1 MKTIFFLVAVALFI
15 GIPNTNA
22 SSSANQS
29 VPCSNFPRK
38 LNGTVIVATA
48 SDSGS
53 SQTMRLF
60 FNMDLDI
67 QRVHVEGDLIGLGTA
82 SVIVDLKKGKLYL
95 TLFGRCHAID
105 VGKIPFGMDVIKKTK
120 LEASGVLGMK
130 GTSVDL
136 YSYYYI
142 PLKATGLFTAES
154 GDQCMP
160 VSDSAK
166 HKGGASTAVFLDL
179 KTTVDSDKLK
189 IPHQCKPVPAR
200 RSILKQKIK
209 RSFPW
214 ISLD

>member
-1 MKTIFFLVAVALFI
+1 MKIIFFLVAVALFI
-15 GIPNTNA
+15 SIPNTNA

-48 SDSGS
+48 LDSGS
-53 SQTMRLF
+53 SLTMRLF

-67 QRVHVEGDLIGLGTA
+67 QLVHVKGHF
-82 SVIVDLKKGKLYL
+82 SVTMIVDLKKEKLYL
-95 TLFGRCHAID
+95 TWFGSCHAID
-105 VGKIPFGMDVIKKTK
+105 VKIPKNWNMK

-142 PLKATGLFTAES
+142 PLKASGLFTAES

-166 HKGGASTAVFLDL
+166 HKGGASSAVFLDL

-189 IPHQCKPVPAR
+189 IPDQCKPVPAR